1 MPKKELS
8 PNKPIMTDDQIS
20 KSYIELSQQLYKQY
34 LDRRDLEWRI
44 HLTLWTFLSLIAYLF
59 VTNDLHLGNTAYG
72 VFLTVPLHFVWM
84 IKIHKGQKLELNL
97 SIRYRNEA
105 EKILKSTR
113 LSQSLDSGNL
123 YQDEERSKIPGWI
136 EKGFESYYWWL
147 GAELFATILIST
159 GVWFLIR

>member
-1 MPKKELS
+1 MPPKKPS
-8 PNKPIMTDDQIS
+8 QTKSNMTDDQIS

-59 VTNDLHLGNTAYG
+59 VTNDIHLGNTAYG
-72 VFLTVPLHFVWM
+72 VFLTIPLHFVWM
-84 IKIHKGQKLELNL
+84 VKIHKGQKLELNL

-105 EKILKSTR
+105 ERILKSTQ
-113 LSQSLDSGNL
+113 LPQSHTSSNL
-123 YQDEERSKIPGWI
+123 FQDEERSKIPRWLDQ
-136 EKGFESYYWWL
+136 GFESYYWWL
-147 GAELFATILIST
+147 GAELLATILIST